1 MSANPTRAPHSGA
14 WRAPVVVAI
23 VGTIGTAVAASAATM
38 TLADT
43 AKLVVVAAGA
53 ASLGAVGAWAALRFL
68 RGRSVG
74 TQIVALTAG
83 TLTAVAIGAWAGARY
98 MFLSA
103 HDLSVLVVVL
113 WATGS
118 VGLVS
123 ALVLGDRIG
132 RANTSLIDAAR
143 RIGDGEPSAAAPA
156 TRMAVETARLAAEL
170 DATSLRLDEARR
182 RERAVESSRRELVA
196 WMSHDLRT
204 PLSGLL
210 AIAEALEDGV
220 VADDAGHYYALMRQE
235 TERLATLVDD
245 LFELSRTQAG
255 VLCLE
260 MHQISLTDVVSDA
273 IAGIAPIAQAKGVR
287 LEGRSEAGHTA
298 CDASPA
304 ELLRALRNV
313 LENAVHHTPS
323 DGSVIVE
330 IAIEGS
336 DAVVHVLD
344 DGGGIAAED
353 IERVFDAGFR
363 GDAARRMAA
372 GGGLGLA
379 IAKGIVEAHRGEIA
393 IRNENGGAR
402 FTIRLP
408 LESEVR

>member
-1 MSANPTRAPHSGA
+1 VSPVIAATPPGS
-14 WRAPVVVAI
+14 WRAVVGI
-23 VGTIGTAVAASAATM
+23 GLVGTIGTAIAASAATM
-38 TLADT
+38 TFPDT
-43 AKLVVVAAGA
+43 AKLVAVGAGA
-53 ASLGAVGAWAALRFL
+53 AALGAIVTWAALRFL
-68 RGRSVG
+68 RGRSIGIQTFAV
-74 TQIVALTAG
+74 TAG
-83 TLTAVAIGAWAGARY
+83 TLLAVTIGAWAGARY
-98 MFLSA
+98 MFLSD

-118 VGLVS
+118 VGLIS
-123 ALVLGDRIG
+123 ALVLGDRMAQ
-132 RANTSLIDAAR
+132 ANTSLIEAAR
-143 RIGDGEPSAAAPA
+143 RIGDGELAAASPA
-156 TRMAVETARLAAEL
+156 SGMANETARLAIEL
-170 DATSLRLDEARR
+170 EATSRRLDEARR

-220 VADDAGHYYALMRQE
+220 VADDAAHYYALMRQE
-235 TERLATLVDD
+235 TERLAALVDD

-255 VLCLE
+255 VLRLE
-260 MHQISLTDVVSDA
+260 LHQVSLTDVVSDA

-287 LEGRSEAGHTA
+287 LEGRSNTGHTA
-298 CDASPA
+298 CEASPA

-313 LENAVHHTPS
+313 LENAVRHTPS

-330 IAIEGS
+330 IGVEGT

-353 IERVFDAGFR
+353 IDRVFDAGYR
-363 GDAARRMAA
+363 SDAARATDA

-393 IRNENGGAR
+393 VRNENGGAR

-408 LESEVR
+408 LESTVR